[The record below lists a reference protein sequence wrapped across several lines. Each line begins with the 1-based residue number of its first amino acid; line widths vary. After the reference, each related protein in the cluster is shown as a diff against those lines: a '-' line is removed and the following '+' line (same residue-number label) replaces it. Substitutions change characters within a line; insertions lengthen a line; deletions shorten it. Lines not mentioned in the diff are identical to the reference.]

1 VDAVGAATIL
11 IGILLMIIIHEGGH
25 FVAAKVFG
33 MKATEAFVGFG
44 PRLWSFRRGETEY
57 GIKAIPL
64 GGYVRII
71 GMNPFEEVDAADE
84 GRTYRVAP
92 FWQKSVVVLAGIVSH
107 FVMAVILFA
116 IVALAYGVVVTDE
129 AGDVI
134 PTTTIRA
141 VSESVEIVSG
151 ETVPAPSSVAGVEPG
166 DVVVAFNST
175 AIDSWEEFTGLTSS
189 SPGESVVISVT
200 RDGSI
205 IPMPTTLAPVERV
218 QYDDEGE
225 PITDSSG
232 EAVTAV
238 EGYFGVVPEIV
249 TEDPGL
255 VGAFVAGVE
264 DFGRAFVQ
272 SLVGLWQ
279 LVVNFPQI
287 IAATFGGGDEVLD
300 TVRPVSPIGLA
311 RIAGALESNLILLAI
326 VNVFVGVL
334 NLVPLYPLDGGHFA
348 VALYEKIR
356 GRTPDVRK
364 LLPVAAAVFIFI
376 VTIGLLGIYLD
387 IVRPLQL

>member
-1 VDAVGAATIL
+1 MGAATIL

-25 FVAAKVFG
+25 FVAAKAFG
-33 MKATEAFVGFG
+33 MKATEAFIGFG
-44 PRLWSFRRGETEY
+44 PTIWSFRRGETEY

-71 GMNPFEEVDAADE
+71 GMNPFEEVDPDDE

-92 FWQKSVVVLAGIVSH
+92 FWQKAVVVLAGIISH
-107 FVMAVILFA
+107 FVMAIILFT
-116 IVALAYGVVVTDE
+116 IVSLAYGVVVTDE
-129 AGDVI
+129 AGDI
-134 PTTTIRA
+134 LPTTTIRA
-141 VSESVEIVSG
+141 VSTSVEIVSG
-151 ETVPAPSSVAGVEPG
+151 ETVPAPASIAGVEPG
-166 DVVVAFNST
+166 DVVVGFNSIT
-175 AIDSWEEFTGLTSS
+175 VETWDQFTELTSAN
-189 SPGESVVISVT
+189 PGESIVITVG
-200 RDGSI
+200 RDDAAI
-205 IPMPTTLAPVERV
+205 RMPTTLAPVERT
-218 QYDDEGE
+218 QFDDQGE
-225 PITDSSG
+225 PITDADG
-232 EAVTAV
+232 EVVTAV
-238 EGYFGVVPEIV
+238 EGYFGVTPEIE
-249 TEDPGL
+249 TEQPGL
-255 VGAFVAGVE
+255 IGAFVAGIQ

-272 SLVGLWQ
+272 SLIGLWQ

-287 IAATFGGGDEVLD
+287 VAATFGGGDEVLD

-311 RIAGALESNLILLAI
+311 RIAGALESNLVLLAI

-356 GRTPDVRK
+356 GRAPDVRK
-364 LLPVAAAVFIFI
+364 LMPLAAAVFIFI